1 MGFFY
6 LQLTSPFKPM
16 EARASIGGDRKTAY
30 WAQWLRKD
38 IRIIDDLFE
47 NGNFLSYIRFK
58 ENFNLEG
65 RGHFWK
71 YLQIRHCIKEV
82 VPVGRDRSPI
92 ECYLQLPKMH
102 HKASRWYEM
111 CPWTNNNGCSNLKM
125 IWEKDLSCTLM
136 KKHEKGFFPTLKN
149 T

>member
-1 MGFFY
+1 MSNPILEHSKMVWQEVHKRCKISQY
-6 LQLTSPFKPM
+6 TQKY
-16 EARASIGGDRKTAY
+16 ASIWHNPKIKIDRQSIY

-58 ENFNLEG
+58 EKFNLEG

-82 VPVGRDRSPI
+82 VPVGQDRSAV
-92 ECYLQLPKMH
+92 ECYLPYNYPKCIIRLQDGLRCVLGQIIMV
-102 HKASRWYEM
+102 AIISR
-111 CPWTNNNGCSNLKM
+111 
-125 IWEKDLSCTLM
+125 
-136 KKHEKGFFPTLKN
+136 
-149 T
+149 